1 MYTIREAAEKTG
13 FSAYTLRYYERQ
25 NILPPVARD
34 ASGNRMYSEDDLN
47 LLETIRCLKNTGMHV
62 NDIGTFIALCREGDS
77 TLEQRRQVM
86 LEHKAQVEERI
97 AQMMHELEHIERKL
111 DYYDRACQAAYAAPT
126 VQPDRRRWCIVTAGM
141 VHGDRRCGAPG
152 RHAENYSGMPLR
164 LRMDS
169 PSIWMV

>member
-97 AQMMHELEHIERKL
+97 RYNKGPVDKVIYKPRFHAIIPAR
-111 DYYDRACQAAYAAPT
+111 R
-126 VQPDRRRWCIVTAGM
+126 DRR
-141 VHGDRRCGAPG
+141 
-152 RHAENYSGMPLR
+152 
-164 LRMDS
+164 
-169 PSIWMV
+169 

>member
-1 MYTIREAAEKTG
+1 
-13 FSAYTLRYYERQ
+13 
-25 NILPPVARD
+25 
-34 ASGNRMYSEDDLN
+34 MYSEDDLN

-111 DYYDRACQAAYAAPT
+111 DYYDRACQAGSEQKIQAACCRVVRHDP
-126 VQPDRRRWCIVTAGM
+126 C
-141 VHGDRRCGAPG
+141 RCAPACG
-152 RHAENYSGMPLR
+152 SDGNK
-164 LRMDS
+164 
-169 PSIWMV
+169 

>member
-86 LEHKAQVEERI
+86 LEHKARVEERI

-111 DYYDRACQAAYAAPT
+111 DYYDRACQAGSEQKIQAACCRVVRYDP
-126 VQPDRRRWCIVTAGM
+126 C
-141 VHGDRRCGAPG
+141 RCAPACG
-152 RHAENYSGMPLR
+152 SDGNK
-164 LRMDS
+164 
-169 PSIWMV
+169 